1 MLNVTIA
8 QFMTS
13 ENATKFT
20 FEIDDVKGQQ
30 HKGMEIFSDFKI
42 TLCLYVVFIY
52 MYNLWICIPKIMTIC
67 LENIMKQKSIN
78 TVSVVNQLSKVC

>member
-13 ENATKFT
+13 ENAAKFT

-67 LENIMKQKSIN
+67 LGNIMKQKSIN
-78 TVSVVNQLSKVC
+78 TVSVVNQLSKV